1 MRRAVILFS
10 GGLDSTTVLAI
21 AQAEGFDVSPLTIA
35 YGQRHWVEVEAA
47 RRCATVMRVKNHKIV
62 EIDLATFGGSALT
75 ESIVVPKD
83 RNEAEMTDIPVTYV
97 PARNT
102 VMLSLA
108 LGYAEVLGADDIF
121 CGVNA
126 VDYSGYPDCRP
137 EFIQAFQALA
147 NVATK
152 RAVEGHRMT
161 VHAPLIQMTK
171 REIIETGLRLGVDY
185 GLTHSCYD
193 PDDKGRPCGHCDSC
207 LIRKR
212 AFAELGMADPVLKRT
227 G

>member
-21 AQAEGFDVSPLTIA
+21 TQAEGFDVSPLTIA
-35 YGQRHWVEVEAA
+35 YGQRHWGEVEAA

-108 LGYAEVLGADDIF
+108 LRSEEHTSD
-121 CGVNA
+121 
-126 VDYSGYPDCRP
+126 
-137 EFIQAFQALA
+137 
-147 NVATK
+147 
-152 RAVEGHRMT
+152 
-161 VHAPLIQMTK
+161 
-171 REIIETGLRLGVDY
+171 
-185 GLTHSCYD
+185 
-193 PDDKGRPCGHCDSC
+193 
-207 LIRKR
+207 
-212 AFAELGMADPVLKRT
+212 
-227 G
+227 